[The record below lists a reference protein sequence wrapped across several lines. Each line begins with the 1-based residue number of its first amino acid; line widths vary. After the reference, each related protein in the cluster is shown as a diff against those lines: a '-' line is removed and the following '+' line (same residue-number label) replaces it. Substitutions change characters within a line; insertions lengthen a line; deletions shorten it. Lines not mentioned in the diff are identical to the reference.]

1 MSNENLNLDEAMQK
15 LNEIS
20 KKIED
25 KNISIDQMINLYEEG
40 AKLALICKEKI
51 KDAESRMITLS
62 ELMKDDK

>member
-1 MSNENLNLDEAMQK
+1 MSNKNLNLDEAMQK

-25 KNISIDQMINLYEEG
+25 KNISIDQMINLYEKG